1 MRPPNWLRIKC
12 QHAHELMSA
21 RMDHAP
27 LSTGDRFK
35 LWLHLR
41 FCEFCARIEKQ
52 MSFLSEAVKR
62 IDR

>member
-1 MRPPNWLRIKC
+1 VKAPNWVRIQC

-21 RMDHAP
+21 RLDHAP
-27 LSTGDRFK
+27 MGLSERFK

-41 FCEFCARIEKQ
+41 ICAFCSRIDRQ
-52 MSFLSEAVKR
+52 MSFMRDAMRR

>member
-1 MRPPNWLRIKC
+1 MKTPNWVRIKC
-12 QHAHELMSA
+12 QHAHELLSA

-27 LSTGDRFK
+27 MGFAERFK

-41 FCEFCARIEKQ
+41 ICDFCSRVDRQ
-52 MSFLSEAVKR
+52 MSFMRAAMRR